1 MDNAISEAIE
11 AMQSLQS
18 QMHNVACYLRDMGR
32 PDKEAEMRG
41 AADMLG
47 QWISDIWD
55 EAHTPRTAQQS
66 EAVIAKALGNHLAVV
81 KEGANR
87 G

>member
-1 MDNAISEAIE
+1 MDTVTSEAID

-32 PDKEAEMRG
+32 PDKETEMRG

-47 QWISDIWD
+47 QWILDIWD

-66 EAVIAKALGNHLAVV
+66 EAVIAKALGKNLTVV
-81 KEGANR
+81 KEGV
-87 G
+87 